1 MEWIGVINSQL
12 VPIELDRDKAI
23 DRKADFMQR
32 ENLIEAIKLHEIE
45 LEAVKVAPYYQVE
58 LSEHEKVLNKKV
70 QMWTNEQYEDFK
82 NKFIDKYFDIRKG

>member
-1 MEWIGVINSQL
+1 M
-12 VPIELDRDKAI
+12 DRDKAI